1 MEGFWQHK
9 RVRAGIGVAICRA
22 FCPQDDTDGLGT
34 HFWGLYRGRT
44 PPAYLWV
51 RCHQCE
57 QGDIALLFPFLP
69 AEQGRM
75 TSSPPAA
82 PQQARACVHGP
93 GCCLAARARAERAT
107 RSIWLSVN

>member
-9 RVRAGIGVAICRA
+9 RVGAGIGAAIRRA

-44 PPAYLWV
+44 PPAHLWV

-57 QGDIALLFPFLP
+57 QGDITLLFPFPWQDDQQPPSRHEP
-69 AEQGRM
+69 AC
-75 TSSPPAA
+75 TAPAA
-82 PQQARACVHGP
+82 AWR
-93 GCCLAARARAERAT
+93 RARGLSAQCALFGFQ
-107 RSIWLSVN
+107 SIKL